1 MVLATLR
8 GQWNGWTN
16 IESKP
21 RVRGAQENFAVFPF
35 REVSSEI
42 CPGSPRCFCTL
53 NNSIGVDYEGSCGQ
67 DVLNII
73 RGLLNVALDIHSE
86 TGCFWDG
93 ETEVK
98 GDAARNATKTHKD
111 APQIIDVV
119 ESGKI
124 VVQDGV
130 FESSNEN

>member
-1 MVLATLR
+1 M
-8 GQWNGWTN
+8 
-16 IESKP
+16 
-21 RVRGAQENFAVFPF
+21 
-35 REVSSEI
+35 
-42 CPGSPRCFCTL
+42 
-53 NNSIGVDYEGSCGQ
+53 
-67 DVLNII
+67 
-73 RGLLNVALDIHSE
+73 NVALDIHSE

-111 APQIIDVV
+111 APQIIDVM